1 MSEKREQVF
10 VSSTYTDLVEERH
23 AVTQTLLKADCIPAG
38 MELFPASDSDK
49 WGLIRRVIDGCD
61 YYLLVL
67 GGRYGSVDPEDNLS
81 FTEKEYEY
89 AKQTGKPVLPFLI
102 KDVRSLRVNQT
113 DDDAAKRDA
122 LLSFRS
128 KVETAHTVSYWSTGD
143 DLAGKVALALLD
155 ARRNYP
161 AVGWVRGDQA
171 MTPETQSEIADLK
184 TRVTDLTRERDEA
197 LAKRH
202 LVPEGT
208 AGDDDTYPLQ
218 IEINYYVAS
227 DIKDGK
233 ITYGARKVNE
243 YRRITPT
250 WNDIFAQLAPT
261 MLNEATETELD
272 EALDSF
278 ALNEFFDN
286 EESLSP
292 KDAGSI
298 QAVTACFGELDN
310 VIVQFFTLG
319 LITQGTR
326 SRTSGDKNKYWKLTP
341 EGQDQAM
348 RLRAIRKLPL
358 AETS

>member
-1 MSEKREQVF
+1 M
-10 VSSTYTDLVEERH
+10 SSTYTDLVEERH
-23 AVTQTLLKADCIPAG
+23 AITQTLLKADCIPAG

-49 WGLIRRVIDGCD
+49 WDLIRRVIDGCD

-89 AKQTGKPVLPFLI
+89 AILTGKPVLPFLI
-102 KDVRSLRVNQT
+102 KDVGSLRVNQT
-113 DDDAAKRDA
+113 DDDASKRDA

-128 KVETAHTVSYWSTGD
+128 KVETLHTVSYWSTGD

-171 MTPETQSEIADLK
+171 MTPEIQAEIADLK
-184 TRVTDLTRERDEA
+184 IEVADLKRQRDDA
-197 LAKRH
+197 LANRH

-208 AGDDDTYPLQ
+208 AGDDDPYPLQ
-218 IEINYYVAS
+218 IQIAYYLAS
-227 DIKDGK
+227 DLKDGL
-233 ITYGARKVNE
+233 ITYGATKLNAYVKV
-243 YRRITPT
+243 TPT
-250 WNDIFAQLAPT
+250 WNRIFAQLAPT

-278 ALNEFFDN
+278 ALDEFFEN
-286 EESLSP
+286 EESLTPGDS
-292 KDAGSI
+292 GSVE
-298 QAVTACFGELDN
+298 AVTAGFGELDN
-310 VIVQFFTLG
+310 VVVQLFALG

-341 EGQDQAM
+341 GGQDQAM
-348 RLRAIRKLPL
+348 RLRAVRKLPSP
-358 AETS
+358 EIS

>member
-49 WGLIRRVIDGCD
+49 WDLIRRVIDGCD
-61 YYLLVL
+61 YYVLVL
-67 GGRYGSVDPEDNLS
+67 GGRYGSVDPDDNLS

-89 AKQTGKPVLPFLI
+89 AKQVGKPVLPFLV
-102 KDVRSLRVNQT
+102 KDVGALRVNQT
-113 DDDAAKRDA
+113 DDDAAKKEA
-122 LLSFRS
+122 LLAFRA
-128 KVETAHTVSYWSTGD
+128 KVEAAHTVSYWVTGD

-171 MTPETQSEIADLK
+171 MTPETQTEIAELK
-184 TRVTDLTRERDEA
+184 TKVADLMRERDEA
-197 LAKRH
+197 LAKKH
-202 LVPEGT
+202 KVPEGT
-208 AGDDDTYPLQ
+208 AGGDDSYSLDIQVNFYR
-218 IEINYYVAS
+218 EV

-233 ITYGARKVNE
+233 IPYGTQKFYAYETVSPSWNE
-243 YRRITPT
+243 
-250 WNDIFAQLAPT
+250 IFAHLAPV

-272 EALDSF
+272 EALDDF
-278 ALNEFFDN
+278 ALNGFFNN
-286 EESLSP
+286 EEALTP
-292 KDAGSI
+292 KESGRI
-298 QAVTACFGELDN
+298 QEITAVTGELDN
-310 VIVQFFTLG
+310 VIVQLFTLG

-326 SRTSGDKNKYWKLTP
+326 SRTSSDSNKYWKLTS

-348 RLRAIRKLPL
+348 RLRAVRK
-358 AETS
+358 TSA

>member
-49 WGLIRRVIDGCD
+49 WDLIRRVIDGCD
-61 YYLLVL
+61 YYVLVL

-89 AKQTGKPVLPFLI
+89 ATQVGIPVMPFLV
-102 KDVRSLRVNQT
+102 KDVTALRVNQT
-113 DDDAAKRDA
+113 DDDAAKKEA
-122 LLSFRS
+122 LVAFRA
-128 KVETAHTVSYWSTGD
+128 KVEAAHTVSYWVSGD

-161 AVGWVRGDQA
+161 AIGWVRGDQA
-171 MTPETQSEIADLK
+171 MTPETQNEIAELK
-184 TRVTDLTRERDEA
+184 TKVADLTKERDEA
-197 LAKRH
+197 LASKH

-208 AGDDDTYPLQ
+208 AGGDDEYALDIQVNFYL
-218 IEINYYVAS
+218 AA

-233 ITYGARKVNE
+233 IPYGSKKYYE
-243 YRRITPT
+243 YQRVAPS
-250 WNDIFAQLAPT
+250 WNQIFAHLAPV
-261 MLNEATETELD
+261 MLNEASEIELD
-272 EALDSF
+272 EALDGF
-278 ALNEFFDN
+278 AVNQFYDDEAALTPEK
-286 EESLSP
+286 S
-292 KDAGSI
+292 GSVQEI
-298 QAVTACFGELDN
+298 TAAPGELDN
-310 VIVQFFTLG
+310 VIVQLFALG

-326 SRTSGDKNKYWKLTP
+326 SRTSSDKNKYWKLTS

-348 RLRAIRKLPL
+348 RLRAVRR
-358 AETS
+358 ADS

>member
-23 AVTQTLLKADCIPAG
+23 AITQTLLKADCIPAG

-49 WGLIRRVIDGCD
+49 WDLIQRVIDGCD

-67 GGRYGSVDPEDNLS
+67 GGRYGSVDPDDNLS

-89 AKQTGKPVLPFLI
+89 AVLTGKPVLPFLI
-102 KDVRSLRVNQT
+102 KDVNSLRVNQT

-171 MTPETQSEIADLK
+171 MTPEMQSELAELK
-184 TRVTDLTRERDEA
+184 AKVVDLTKERDDA
-197 LAKRH
+197 TVNKH
-202 LVPEGT
+202 TVPEGT
-208 AGDDDTYPLQ
+208 AGGDDAYALDIQ
-218 IEINYYVAS
+218 IDFYRKA
-227 DIKDGK
+227 DIQDGK
-233 ITYGARKVNE
+233 IPYGTKKFYE
-243 YRRITPT
+243 YQTVSPS
-250 WNDIFAQLAPT
+250 WNALFAHLAPV
-261 MLNEATETELD
+261 MLNEASETELD
-272 EALDSF
+272 EALDGF
-278 ALNEFFDN
+278 AVNRFYENEKA
-286 EESLSP
+286 LTP
-292 KDAGSI
+292 KEAGSL
-298 QAVTACFGELDN
+298 QQVTAAVGELDN
-310 VIVQFFTLG
+310 VIVQFFALG

-326 SRTSGDKNKYWKLTP
+326 SRTSSDKNKYWKLTP
-341 EGQDQAM
+341 AGQDQAM
-348 RLRAIRKLPL
+348 RLRAARNVS
-358 AETS
+358 A